1 MKEVGNVAAL
11 VMVLVKALLVVAAS
25 DEDAVV
31 SLES

>member
-1 MKEVGNVAAL
+1 MREVASVAAL
-11 VMVLVKALLVVAAS
+11 VMVLVKVLLVVAAC